1 MLTSQARYGP
11 PSRDPNRPP
20 LLPSPAQ
27 AHQFSAPS
35 PAPPLSPSH
44 HHPLKSPASPPPP
57 SPPPTRGRPV
67 HPRPSD
73 PLPAASP
80 GLPNPLVLPP
90 PTTARWHRARLP
102 AALDGLGGRDAA
114 DPTAPGDGLRGATHV
129 PNSAAAKCFDAKSCH
144 KSRSLAKR
152 PAQRKATSVVTQA
165 DLKLWPNVTGQPT
178 TCQAECAILN
188 EPRSADHDRG
198 AWPSHLG
205 PLHVATNT
213 VPAQLQWTDN
223 QRPGRPAAAGLH
235 GNGWR
240 PSSRSLRFPAS
251 PASHPATW
259 GDSGPAADD
268 CPAPG
273 WTKHANSGA
282 NGPSARSARS
292 ARCPRCGRGT
302 GGCCRSA
309 DHDGAGTSTSSST
322 AGLDRGSAPGEADH
336 SSGQDDDAADQH
348 SNRTKIH
355 CCTLGTNSNAKPDG
369 VVPRC
374 DPAGGRPSSTRPQRS
389 TGPTSAGCWSDLLV
403 KLPVRAVGGSCV
415 LRGKW
420 STGFYASSEPVCQP
434 ASGDLVHQLGDEDV
448 GDSAFK
454 HLGDNKQRRNL
465 CDTTNSGSRW
475 HDCEWPSPCFSKK
488 EEIQKEKT

>member
-1 MLTSQARYGP
+1 MG
-11 PSRDPNRPP
+11 
-20 LLPSPAQ
+20 
-27 AHQFSAPS
+27 
-35 PAPPLSPSH
+35 
-44 HHPLKSPASPPPP
+44 
-57 SPPPTRGRPV
+57 
-67 HPRPSD
+67 
-73 PLPAASP
+73 
-80 GLPNPLVLPP
+80 
-90 PTTARWHRARLP
+90 
-102 AALDGLGGRDAA
+102 
-114 DPTAPGDGLRGATHV
+114 
-129 PNSAAAKCFDAKSCH
+129 
-144 KSRSLAKR
+144 
-152 PAQRKATSVVTQA
+152 
-165 DLKLWPNVTGQPT
+165 
-178 TCQAECAILN
+178 
-188 EPRSADHDRG
+188 
-198 AWPSHLG
+198 
-205 PLHVATNT
+205 ATNT

-259 GDSGPAADD
+259 GDSGSAADD

-292 ARCPRCGRGT
+292 ARSPRSARCPRCGRGT

-309 DHDGAGTSTSSST
+309 DHDGAG
-322 AGLDRGSAPGEADH
+322 
-336 SSGQDDDAADQH
+336 DQH

-374 DPAGGRPSSTRPQRS
+374 DAAGCWPSSTRPQRS
-389 TGPTSAGCWSDLLV
+389 IGPTSAGCWSDLLV

-465 CDTTNSGSRW
+465 CDTTNSGGNFFNL
-475 HDCEWPSPCFSKK
+475 EFF
-488 EEIQKEKT
+488 IMI